1 MDKILT
7 PNQAYTANHTHQ
19 CKSLQ
24 SYQNYKDTQES
35 AIKAAQKN
43 TLEILNRIKK

>member
-1 MDKILT
+1 MDKILKS
-7 PNQAYTANHTHQ
+7 NQATTAHHIHQ

-24 SYQNYKDTQES
+24 SYQNFKDTQES
-35 AIKAAQKN
+35 AVKAAQKN